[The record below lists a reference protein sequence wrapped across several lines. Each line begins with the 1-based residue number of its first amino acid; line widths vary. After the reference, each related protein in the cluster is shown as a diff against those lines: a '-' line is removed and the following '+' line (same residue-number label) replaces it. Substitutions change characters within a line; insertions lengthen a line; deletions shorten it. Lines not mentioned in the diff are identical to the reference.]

1 MPHINFLPIETISK
15 LASLSS
21 LILVIVLVCYFFIC
35 YYVFQPLIPRIY
47 GSPFLSVTFGTSTFH
62 SALVHGHNP
71 MSPNT
76 VIIGDILVVAAH
88 MLVGMY
94 AFELFYRDRIS
105 PVSVL
110 HHIGTII
117 IAETSIALSL
127 GKIQESDAGIE
138 FMLYAFDIV
147 AEFLPRLAL
156 ILYRLHPTSPHFLSK
171 LFRITAC
178 TELDGTISET
188 AVTMWLFGSLWHRW
202 TLPFKIVTPLLHILF
217 AAAQL
222 RGSYVFWRL
231 WQREKAKVAGLDA
244 ADVEM
249 GREGHGGG
257 GESTRDCDGEDVLLK
272 TLRQGMKK
280 DM

>member
-1 MPHINFLPIETISK
+1 MPHVNFLPIETILK
-15 LASLSS
+15 LSSLSS
-21 LILVIVLVCYFFIC
+21 LIFVIVLVCYFFIR

-47 GSPFLSVTFGTSTFH
+47 GSRYTSMAISNQRSFLNHHIASSVKITILLVAAYPFLSVTFGTSTFH
-62 SALVHGHNP
+62 SALVHGHNL

-127 GKIQESDAGIE
+127 GKIQGSDAGIE
-138 FMLYAFDIV
+138 IML
-147 AEFLPRLAL
+147 
-156 ILYRLHPTSPHFLSK
+156 
-171 LFRITAC
+171 C
-178 TELDGTISET
+178 T
-188 AVTMWLFGSLWHRW
+188 VW
-202 TLPFKIVTPLLHILF
+202 
-217 AAAQL
+217 
-222 RGSYVFWRL
+222 
-231 WQREKAKVAGLDA
+231 
-244 ADVEM
+244 
-249 GREGHGGG
+249 
-257 GESTRDCDGEDVLLK
+257 
-272 TLRQGMKK
+272 